1 MVRRLVAALALMLG
15 TTADAQMS
23 APAAIPAVR
32 PAGAISYQTYCLD
45 GCKIY
50 WFQVQSD
57 GLGLFRGE
65 RGTATIGAASFKVSP
80 EHFAALVAAL
90 DQYRPDGERMV
101 NKDMP
106 ECAPVGTDPLFVTV
120 DWLATLDY
128 HSEAEMNVGGGML
141 EFDLACNPDK
151 NAKMIDA
158 LRNAPALIPELRPF
172 IDGTA
177 GH

>member
-1 MVRRLVAALALMLG
+1 MARRFVAGWALLLG
-15 TTADAQMS
+15 TAADAQVS
-23 APAAIPAVR
+23 APAPKAAVR

-50 WFQVQSD
+50 WFQVQAD
-57 GLGLFRGE
+57 GLGLFEGE
-65 RGTATIGAASFKVSP
+65 RGTATIGAAKFEVSP

-90 DQYRPDGERMV
+90 DPYRPDGERMV

-106 ECAPVGTDPLFVTV
+106 ECAPVGTDTLSVTV

-128 HSEAEMNVGGGML
+128 HSEAEMNVGGGLL
-141 EFDLACNPDK
+141 EFDLACDPAR

-158 LRNAPALIPELRPF
+158 LRNVPALIPELRPF
-172 IDGTA
+172 IEGA
-177 GH
+177 SGH